1 MFLISIWKNNT
12 AFVVIDTICPL
23 LARSIETNFIFT
35 THAQIKKNIQFVYV
49 LKRWPNF
56 VYIQHCIESSKDFN
70 SFWQISDIFL
80 FWSCV
85 TLQYCYTVIQLEQFF
100 LIFCWISKVSFNL
113 DSNRKSSL
121 IFMNIYIIIENFQID
136 GKFSIESL
144 GSI

>member
-1 MFLISIWKNNT
+1 MFLISIWKNNR

-56 VYIQHCIESSKDFN
+56 VYIQHCIESSKDIN
-70 SFWQISDIFL
+70 CLWQLSDIFSVL
-80 FWSCV
+80 EFCH
-85 TLQYCYTVIQLEQFF
+85 TAILLHCNTVRAFF
-100 LIFCWISKVSFNL
+100 PIFCWISKVNFNL

-121 IFMNIYIIIENFQID
+121 IFMNIYIIIANFQIN
-136 GKFSIESL
+136 GKFSIDSL